1 MNNDNFSAGVKI
13 LLQRMETNPE
23 EFYKRLIPN
32 DYDSIRNVKWHDIMH
47 SIMMTKIEGKKV
59 VDALYLEDAE
69 IDALFEGYK
78 KIRRKAFDDSVMRE
92 LLVTE
97 DEKELSQTITTQT
110 RAGINQNGI
119 NAMQGWVDHS
129 QLQQNYEQSRMM
141 RLQGLANSAAQAQG
155 LQNAYP
161 YLSTSYTPEPEQ
173 QNLISK
179 MAKAVR
185 LK

>member
-23 EFYKRLIPN
+23 EFYKELITGEYASTKNP
-32 DYDSIRNVKWHDIMH
+32 KWHDIMH
-47 SIMMTKIEGKKV
+47 SIMMTKIEGKKILY
-59 VDALYLEDAE
+59 ALYLNDEE
-69 IDALFEGYK
+69 TDALFEGYK

-119 NAMQGWVDHS
+119 NAMQGWVDPHQ
-129 QLQQNYEQSRMM
+129 QLQQYEQSRMM

-161 YLSTSYTPEPEQ
+161 YTSYTPEPEQ

-179 MAKAVR
+179 MAKAVG